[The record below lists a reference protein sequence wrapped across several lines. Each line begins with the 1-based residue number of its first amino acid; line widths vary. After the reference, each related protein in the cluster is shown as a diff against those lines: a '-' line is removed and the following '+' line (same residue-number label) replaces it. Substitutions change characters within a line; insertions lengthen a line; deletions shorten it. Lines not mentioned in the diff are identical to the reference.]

1 MHYIT
6 AKTIL
11 SAKNGMNIY
20 RGCTH
25 GCIYCDSRSKVYN
38 MKHPFEDVAVKKNS
52 HELLRKALHNKKERC
67 MIGLG
72 SMSDP
77 YIPLEKN
84 IEYTRKTLELIYRYG
99 HGFTCITKSDL
110 ILRDIELLKK
120 INKNTKA
127 VVQVTLTCTDDRI
140 SKIIEPNVSTTNER
154 IKVLQKLDQENIPT
168 IVWLTPVLPYITD
181 TEENITGIL
190 DACISNN
197 VKGVICF
204 GMGLTLRE
212 GNREYYYENL
222 EKHFPG
228 LKKVYQ
234 EKYGENYSLQSPY
247 NKKLMKIFN
256 EKTQKAGLMNNPKEI
271 FKYLNTLPRKIKT
284 RQSTLF

>member
-38 MKHPFEDVAVKKNS
+38 MNHPFEDVAVKKNS

-84 IEYTRKTLELIYRYG
+84 IEYTRKTLELVYKYG

-120 INKNTKA
+120 INQNTKA
-127 VVQVTLTCTDDRI
+127 VVQVTLTCTDDKI

-154 IKVLQKLDQENIPT
+154 IKVLQKLDQENIPS

-247 NKKLMKIFN
+247 NKKLMKIFY
-256 EKTQKAGLMNNPKEI
+256 EKTQKAGLMNNPEEI
-271 FKYLNTLPRKIKT
+271 FKYLNTLPRKVKT

>member
-11 SAKNGMNIY
+11 STKNGMNIY

-38 MKHPFEDVAVKKNS
+38 MKHPFEDIAVKKNC
-52 HELLRKALHNKKERC
+52 HELLRKALHNKKEMC

-190 DACISNN
+190 DACISKN

-256 EKTQKAGLMNNPKEI
+256 EKTQKAGIMNNPEEI

>member
-38 MKHPFEDVAVKKNS
+38 MNHPFEDVAVKKNS

-84 IEYTRKTLELIYRYG
+84 IEYTRKTLELAYNYG

-120 INKNTKA
+120 INQNTKA
-127 VVQVTLTCTDDRI
+127 VVQVTLTCTDDKI

-204 GMGLTLRE
+204 EMGLTLRE

-247 NKKLMKIFN
+247 NKKLMKIFY
-256 EKTQKAGLMNNPKEI
+256 EKTQKAGLMNNPEEI